1 MVTGFKNLASLILA
15 LGAMTAGNFA
25 NAAPADSA
33 LMQGNMEA
41 AALSHRSSRQS
52 GGGCHVTISVKTV
65 HSEAKPRGNIEAVL
79 VSGAQMGLSN
89 GGVATAAERCVY
101 YYGPDVSKKSD
112 TPGYK
117 GKEWP
122 YVRVADGCTVQLDSS
137 VPASSPL
144 RGAGYVDVDPAT
156 RNLRIGG
163 VPVYQYRDDEDLT
176 CYCNEAPEWTSIL
189 PNGNGAAFDV
199 SL

>member
-1 MVTGFKNLASLILA
+1 MPGFKNLATSLILAA
-15 LGAMTAGNFA
+15 LGAMTAGNSFA

-33 LMQGNMEA
+33 LSQT
-41 AALSHRSSRQS
+41 RSVRQTS
-52 GGGCHVTISVKTV
+52 GGGGCHVTISVKTV

-79 VSGAQMGLSN
+79 VSGAQMGSSN
-89 GGVATAAERCVY
+89 GGVATAEQRCVY

-122 YVRVADGCTVQLDSS
+122 YVRVAEGCTVQLDSS

-144 RGAGYVDVDPAT
+144 RGSGYVDVDPAT

-163 VPVYQYRDDEDLT
+163 VPVYQYRDDEELT

-189 PNGNGAAFDV
+189 PDGNGAAFDV